1 MPIAALALALV
12 SPQQPPPPAEPVAG
26 ARVVVEGGKV
36 VAAQSAGFAD
46 PAAAR
51 RATVDDPVRV
61 ASISKLVVAI
71 GVMRLVEAGTL
82 DLDSDVSARLG
93 WRLRHPRFPDVPIT
107 LRLLLSHRSG
117 LADGID
123 YVLPL
128 DADLQAAL
136 SDPKAWGAEAPGG
149 YFRYANIAWPVIA
162 SVMER
167 ATGERFDR
175 LMDRLVLAPLDIAG
189 CFQWEACDAAT
200 AARAVVLVE
209 PDGTPIRDDNRGTK
223 PVCSVTPARSGGC
236 SLASWEAGRNGAI
249 FSPQGGLRISAQG
262 LAKIGRLIAGS
273 GSVDGVRLLTPASV
287 RAMTTPAWTYDG
299 RNGAIEGGIYCRYGL
314 GVMFTGSGIAGC
326 PDDLFGDGRPRVGH
340 AGEAYRLRSGLW
352 VEPGGRVT
360 AYWSTGIPQD
370 APLGSSGYSAIEER
384 LARGR

>member
-1 MPIAALALALV
+1 MLLSLLLAV
-12 SPQQPPPPAEPVAG
+12 QQPAPPVPAEPVAG
-26 ARVVVEGGKV
+26 ARVVVEGGSV
-36 VAAQSAGFAD
+36 VAAQSAGLAD
-46 PAAAR
+46 PAAGR

-71 GVMRLVEAGTL
+71 GVMRLVEAGKL
-82 DLDSDVSARLG
+82 DLDADVSVLLG
-93 WRLRHPRFPDVPIT
+93 WRLRHPRFPDAPVT

-128 DADLQAAL
+128 DADLRTAL
-136 SDPKAWGAEAPGG
+136 ADPKAWGAEAPGT
-149 YFRYANIAWPVIA
+149 YFRYANIGWPVIA
-162 SVMER
+162 AVMER

-175 LMDRLVLAPLDIAG
+175 LMDRLVLKPLGIAG
-189 CFQWEACDAAT
+189 CYQWEACDAPT

-209 PDGTPIRDDNRGTK
+209 PDGTPIRDDNRGAK
-223 PVCSVTPARSGGC
+223 PVCLVTPARSGGC
-236 SLASWEAGRNGAI
+236 SLTGWEAGRNGAI

-262 LAKIGRLIAGS
+262 LARIGRMIANGGS
-273 GSVDGVRLLTPASV
+273 IDGVRLLSAASV
-287 RAMTTPAWTYDG
+287 RAMTTPAWTFDG
-299 RNGAIEGGIYCRYGL
+299 KNGDIEGGIYCRYGL

-326 PDDLFGDGRPRVGH
+326 PDDLFGDGRPRFGH

-352 VEPGGRVT
+352 IEPEGRVT
-360 AYWSTGIPQD
+360 AYWATGVAQD